1 MMTSKFANRLR
12 VFNKK
17 PFGEVWRRM
26 ASGMCDLVEPELSD
40 FRILSRLTLPHC
52 YPLLEHETSNLIVA
66 VVAYSD

>member
-1 MMTSKFANRLR
+1 
-12 VFNKK
+12 
-17 PFGEVWRRM
+17 M